1 VNVLE
6 LQSVYLRRGNFIL
19 HDIHF
24 TIKQGE
30 NVAVAGGSG
39 CGKTTLVYVIGNAL
53 CPDAGKV
60 RYFGKELCED
70 EAGIRKRLSV
80 VYDVPNFNQ
89 EMKAERLVCEIIR
102 FEPWFDREFFLR
114 GMEELQLD
122 VSARIKQYSRRKK
135 KKFMLLLALC
145 RKPSLLVMDDPFGGL
160 AEEDRGSMWTL
171 LQTYKETNDLTILF
185 TAHEGDPS
193 LERADRVEH
202 LQEGGLL

>member
-1 VNVLE
+1 VNALE

-30 NVAVAGGSG
+30 TVVFAGGSG
-39 CGKTTLVYVIGNAL
+39 CGKTTLVHVIGNAL
-53 CPDAGKV
+53 CPEAGKV
-60 RYFGKELCED
+60 LYFGKELYED
-70 EAGIRKRLSV
+70 EVGIRKQLSV

-89 EMKAERLVCEIIR
+89 EMKAERLVREISR
-102 FEPWFDREFFLR
+102 FEPWFDREFFQQ
-114 GMEELQLD
+114 GMEALQLD
-122 VSARIKQYSRRKK
+122 ATARIKQYSRGKK

-160 AEEDRGSMWTL
+160 AEEDCGSMWKL
-171 LQTYKETNDLTILF
+171 VETYRTANDVTILF

-193 LERADRVEH
+193 LELADRVEH
-202 LQEGGLL
+202 MQEGGIL